1 VRGDAEEDS
10 GAYDAARERSVRLT
24 ETLSTRERVE
34 MRAVANRRGV
44 CAR

>member
-1 VRGDAEEDS
+1 MVTQKKIPVRTD
-10 GAYDAARERSVRLT
+10 ARERSVRLA